1 MIHKTIEASGLVS
14 VVVADACCALRIGL
28 RQILDS
34 RGGFRVIGE
43 AGDGETLL
51 RTCLPS
57 NPQILIVDVDL
68 PHLQLSELGRKVLDS
83 QRDLRILAFTWRS
96 DQSQIVRALKAGIH
110 GYLLKSATP
119 EELLNAVN
127 VVHGGYSYLSP
138 HVATLLSG
146 FVASPDWGRDAAA
159 LEEPLSQRET
169 QVLEEIVRGRT
180 SKEIAR
186 SLCVTARTIEAHR
199 AQMMKKLNLRSV
211 AALTKY
217 AIREGLASA
226 NS

>member
-1 MIHKTIEASGLVS
+1 MDKSSEVSALVS
-14 VVVADACCALRIGL
+14 VVVADACSALRIGL

-34 RGGFRVIGE
+34 CGGFQVIGE

-51 RTCLPS
+51 QTCLPS
-57 NPQILIVDVDL
+57 NPRILIVDVDL
-68 PHLQLSELGRKVLDS
+68 PHLQLGELRRQLLES
-83 QRDLRILAFTWRS
+83 QRGLRILAFTWRS
-96 DQSQIVRALKAGIH
+96 DQSQIVRTLKAGIH

-119 EELLNAVN
+119 EELLTAVH
-127 VVHGGYSYLSP
+127 VVHGGQSYLSP

-186 SLCVTARTIEAHR
+186 SLCVTVRTIEAHR
-199 AQMMKKLNLRSV
+199 AQVMKKLNLRSV